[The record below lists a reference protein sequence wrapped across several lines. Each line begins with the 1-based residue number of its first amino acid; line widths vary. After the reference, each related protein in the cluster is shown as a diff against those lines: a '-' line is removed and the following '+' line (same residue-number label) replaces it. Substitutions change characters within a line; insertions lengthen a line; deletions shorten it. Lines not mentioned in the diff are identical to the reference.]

1 MLTLS
6 FIKQIHI
13 ASALISLAGFVVRGI
28 WMIRSSELLQRRWV
42 RISPHIVDTILLL
55 SGIVMVVQLHIYS
68 TQPGWLS
75 AKIIAL
81 LVYIVLGSIALKR
94 GKTQAQRTIAWVAS
108 LSVFAYILW
117 IAVYREIWPF

>member
-1 MLTLS
+1 MLTLP
-6 FIKQIHI
+6 FIKQVHI
-13 ASALISLAGFVVRGI
+13 ACALISLTGFVVRGV
-28 WMIRSSELLQRRWV
+28 WMIRGSELLQRRWV
-42 RISPHIVDTILLL
+42 KIAPHIVDTVLLV
-55 SGIVMVVQLHIYS
+55 SGIVMVIQLHIYS

-94 GKTQAQRTIAWVAS
+94 GKTRTQRTVAWIAS

-117 IAVYREIWPF
+117 IAVYRETLFF